1 MRSALFWVV
10 TQRVV
15 VNIYRRFGQPIPPI
29 FNLEGFLALEDGAEW
44 SSRNVGEDLPLY
56 VA

>member
-15 VNIYRRFGQPIPPI
+15 VNIYRRFGQPIPPT
-29 FNLEGFLALEDGAEW
+29 FNLQEFFTLEDIADW
-44 SSRNVGEDLPLY
+44 FSRNVGEIRLD
-56 VA
+56 